1 MEPSG
6 LARTVNIGNA
16 RRAATNAISS
26 TAEPLDASPP
36 LKQRLSNGGA
46 LLDMPSFVS
55 AVLYGPLNLQALP
68 GSGAAQAPLVARLLC
83 TAGLRAIDQS
93 GPPGV
98 AIFTDSHTTEALAA
112 MAPEVALVW
121 LMSGLA
127 AEQAECEAHYA
138 AEQRRPLLVA
148 CLLDRLAQVRGRV
161 TAHAPT
167 RSARPSMLSRSCS
180 PPYHA
185 ALRAVQPFVL
195 CTACPLQIRDACP
208 HAVDAAALAVALA
221 PLTAP
226 SAAAAAGA
234 PPPPR
239 ARADDGPPPKA
250 ARTQEAAAP
259 APAAWA
265 ASDEEL
271 EARVA
276 AVVKGAAPLLGASEL
291 QLEREWQALLSSR
304 ATLANACLARFLGA
318 THVHVQEATLLPS
331 KAAHRVG

>member
-1 MEPSG
+1 
-6 LARTVNIGNA
+6 
-16 RRAATNAISS
+16 
-26 TAEPLDASPP
+26 
-36 LKQRLSNGGA
+36 
-46 LLDMPSFVS
+46 
-55 AVLYGPLNLQALP
+55 
-68 GSGAAQAPLVARLLC
+68 
-83 TAGLRAIDQS
+83 
-93 GPPGV
+93 
-98 AIFTDSHTTEALAA
+98 
-112 MAPEVALVW
+112 
-121 LMSGLA
+121 
-127 AEQAECEAHYA
+127 
-138 AEQRRPLLVA
+138 
-148 CLLDRLAQVRGRV
+148 
-161 TAHAPT
+161 
-167 RSARPSMLSRSCS
+167 MLSRSCS

-239 ARADDGPPPKA
+239 ARADDEPQPKA
-250 ARTQEAAAP
+250 TRTQEAAAP

-318 THVHVQEATLLPS
+318 TRVDVQEATLLPS
-331 KAAHRVG
+331 KAAHRVRVVLTLFDSVEHADQQLPRRFAWMPSLLAVLRVQHADDLTRQMLARLWRELLTQGF